1 MQDNITRTEMDRQS
15 VSSLWS
21 RDQNTQLVFF
31 DGQIPDEE
39 TALNQGIHQQTLDTL
54 EHLCAVAAESGIEVQ
69 DLLGTTVYL
78 TEMNQSGAV
87 ERAYDEFFE
96 NKRPSLTLVGVE
108 ALPNSAAVQIEATG
122 VDR

>member
-1 MQDNITRTEMDRQS
+1 MHDNIIRTETDRQS
-15 VSSLWS
+15 VSSPWS

-31 DGQIPDEE
+31 DGQTPDEE
-39 TALNQGIHQQTLDTL
+39 TALNQGIQRQTLATL
-54 EHLCAVAAESGIEVQ
+54 EDVCAVAAESGIEDQ
-69 DLLGTTVYL
+69 DLLRTTVYL
-78 TEMNQSGAV
+78 TDMNDSDAV

-96 NKRPSLTLVGVE
+96 NKRPALTLVGVE